1 MGQSFKTASPLS
13 YDLLKEYARK
23 NRKEMTQAEQILWES
38 LRKNIN
44 SYKFRRQH
52 PIGDYIADFAC
63 VTAKIV
69 IEVDGEYHNKPQQQ
83 QDDLWRTNFLER
95 NGFRVIRFSN
105 DEVIYNLSAVINY
118 IKEELSKTEDEQ

>member
-13 YDLLKEYARK
+13 YDLLKEHART

-38 LRKNIN
+38 LRENIN

-52 PIGDYIADFAC
+52 PIGDYIADC
-63 VTAKIV
+63 VCITAKII
-69 IEVDGEYHNKPQQQ
+69 IEVDGEYHNEPQQQ
-83 QDDLWRTNFLER
+83 QDDLWRTEFLEK

-105 DEVIYNLSAVINY
+105 DEVIYNLSAVINH
-118 IKEELSKTEDEQ
+118 IKEELSKTEDE

>member
-1 MGQSFKTASPLS
+1 MGQSFKTACPLS
-13 YDLLKEYARK
+13 YDLLKEHARK

-38 LRKNIN
+38 LRDNIN
-44 SYKFRRQH
+44 SFKFRRQH

-69 IEVDGEYHNKPQQQ
+69 IEVDGEYHNKPEQQ
-83 QDDLWRTNFLER
+83 QDDLWRTEFLER

-105 DEVIYNLSAVINY
+105 DEVIYHLSAVINH

>member
-13 YDLLKEYARK
+13 YDLLKEHART

-38 LRKNIN
+38 LRENIN

-52 PIGDYIADFAC
+52 PIGDYIADFVC
-63 VTAKIV
+63 ITAKII
-69 IEVDGEYHNKPQQQ
+69 IEVDGEYHNEPQQQ
-83 QDDLWRTNFLER
+83 QDDLWRTEFLEK

-105 DEVIYNLSAVINY
+105 DEVIYNLSAVINH
-118 IKEELSKTEDEQ
+118 IKEELSKTEDE

>member
-13 YDLLKEYARK
+13 YDLLKEHART

-38 LRKNIN
+38 LRENIN

-52 PIGDYIADFAC
+52 PIGDYIADFVC
-63 VTAKIV
+63 ITAKII
-69 IEVDGEYHNKPQQQ
+69 IEVDGEYHNEPQQQ
-83 QDDLWRTNFLER
+83 QDDLWRTEFLEK

-105 DEVIYNLSAVINY
+105 NEVIYNLSAVINH
-118 IKEELSKTEDEQ
+118 IKEELSKTEDE